1 MFNKIRH
8 GFLVLYSML
17 MCKTI
22 MVGLMQKGSSKDLT
36 LCRKMMTKIIALQ
49 IEKNEEG
56 CKNG

>member
-1 MFNKIRH
+1 MFDKIRH

-22 MVGLMQKGSSKDLT
+22 MVGLMQKGSSKEVT
-36 LCRKMMTKIIALQ
+36 LCQKKTKIIALQ

-56 CKNG
+56 CKHG